1 MMSKPLR
8 TCAILLILSAR
19 MAFPQEAVMEEVR
32 VEAAFDFKLEPP
44 RESAVQIM
52 IERLALRAETQRALD
67 LQIANRTPLATL
79 LDLTKY
85 IPIRG
90 GASEDRVDTFF
101 LQNYMRP
108 DLNPSK
114 RNPLFAPETT
124 RKGSRLAK

>member
-1 MMSKPLR
+1 MSKPLR

-67 LQIANRTPLATL
+67 LQIANRTPLATV
-79 LDLTKY
+79 LDLTRF
-85 IPIRG
+85 IPIPLG
-90 GASEDRVDTFF
+90 GSDNRVDTFF

-108 DLNPSK
+108 DLNPSQ
-114 RNPLFAPETT
+114 RNPLFAPEAT
-124 RKGSRLAK
+124 RKGAPAK